1 MSFWMDK
8 QTEQP
13 DATPV
18 LARGAAQLVIPRV
31 SRRTLLFA
39 AFASACGRKLAKR
52 YQGWLYVASGSQR
65 CLAIADL
72 AEFRR
77 LSTIPLPQAPDF
89 LFSSPTRVF
98 AASREGAS
106 LFEIDPMQARMVGRI
121 GLPGMPVTARLL
133 PDGASVL
140 ILTDSPP
147 ALLVVDL
154 GKRRVSGQLALPA
167 TPADMDVGGAMVAV
181 TVPSRHRIARIGV
194 PQLKLLGMTDAG
206 VGCGTVRFRK
216 DGKLILAGAAA
227 ERQIVTL
234 DAPSGALLARL
245 LVPIAPSRFCFNG
258 DGGQMFVSGEG
269 ADVVAIVSPYQSEVG
284 ETMIAGRTPGALAV
298 SDSRNLLFV
307 SNPGSGDLTILDID
321 TRHLSASVHVGED
334 PGEVLLTPD
343 GEYALVVDRHSGNVS
358 VIRITTVLDHK
369 VRAKPLFTVFP
380 TAADA
385 RSAIIVPYTR
395 A

>member
-1 MSFWMDK
+1 
-8 QTEQP
+8 
-13 DATPV
+13 
-18 LARGAAQLVIPRV
+18 
-31 SRRTLLFA
+31 
-39 AFASACGRKLAKR
+39 
-52 YQGWLYVASGSQR
+52 
-65 CLAIADL
+65 
-72 AEFRR
+72 
-77 LSTIPLPQAPDF
+77 
-89 LFSSPTRVF
+89 
-98 AASREGAS
+98 
-106 LFEIDPMQARMVGRI
+106 
-121 GLPGMPVTARLL
+121 
-133 PDGASVL
+133 
-140 ILTDSPP
+140 
-147 ALLVVDL
+147 
-154 GKRRVSGQLALPA
+154 
-167 TPADMDVGGAMVAV
+167 MDVGGAMVAV

>member
-1 MSFWMDK
+1 M
-8 QTEQP
+8 
-13 DATPV
+13 A
-18 LARGAAQLVIPRV
+18 
-31 SRRTLLFA
+31 
-39 AFASACGRKLAKR
+39 
-52 YQGWLYVASGSQR
+52 GS
-65 CLAIADL
+65 
-72 AEFRR
+72 
-77 LSTIPLPQAPDF
+77 
-89 LFSSPTRVF
+89 
-98 AASREGAS
+98 
-106 LFEIDPMQARMVGRI
+106 
-121 GLPGMPVTARLL
+121 
-133 PDGASVL
+133 
-140 ILTDSPP
+140 
-147 ALLVVDL
+147 
-154 GKRRVSGQLALPA
+154 
-167 TPADMDVGGAMVAV
+167 
-181 TVPSRHRIARIGV
+181 
-194 PQLKLLGMTDAG
+194 TDAG
-206 VGCGTVRFRK
+206 VGCGPVRFRK
-216 DGKLILAGAAA
+216 DGKLILAGAPAA
-227 ERQIVTL
+227 RQIVTI
-234 DAPSGALLARL
+234 DAQSGVLLARL
-245 LVPIAPSRFCFNG
+245 PVAIEPSRFCFNG